1 MLQELN
7 YVDRFDLG
15 LRISGE
21 SIFYFDI
28 GDSLLENILLK
39 LVEQNFQFIK
49 VNYTMTK
56 MKPVD
61 FMACLEKRFLAIS
74 TTSYIS

>member
-49 VNYTMTK
+49 VNHTMTK